1 MLALVAAVIFAL
13 ALLLDLFNANLGDA
27 FTPQTL
33 LFAGLLCV
41 ALHLAGVG
49 GASPVNGGWR
59 GRGRKGRRCPRPT
72 GPTRGFPGGDPCPDV
87 RTPPRRDGGL
97 RLPPV

>member
-1 MLALVAAVIFAL
+1 MLALVAALIFAL
-13 ALLLDLFNANLGDA
+13 ALLLDLVEANLGDA

-33 LFAGLLCV
+33 LFAGLFCV

-59 GRGRKGRRCPRPT
+59 GRGTRTGRGR
-72 GPTRGFPGGDPCPDV
+72 
-87 RTPPRRDGGL
+87 
-97 RLPPV
+97 